1 MRHLHAEATFVSVQ
15 NPAAPR
21 ADVAGS
27 FQRLLDARAELLET
41 HGLDIRTDVQIGA
54 LDDWLTQLAIS
65 DDSTLIVLGLD
76 GDTAQIEA
84 ALTQRFQ
91 PLFSGRCPVL
101 LSCSNASAAT
111 LAGAAGAISNLGP
124 DVMDVSQH

>member
-1 MRHLHAEATFVSVQ
+1 LHAEATFVSVQ
-15 NPAAPR
+15 HPSAAR
-21 ADVAGS
+21 ADVATS

-41 HGLDIRTDVQIGA
+41 HGLDIRTDVQIGE
-54 LDDWLTQLAIS
+54 LDQWVAQLAIS

-76 GDTAQIEA
+76 GDATQIEA

-101 LSCSNASAAT
+101 LSCSNASAAS
-111 LAGAAGAISNLGP
+111 LASASGAIATTDSGVADAN
-124 DVMDVSQH
+124 QY